1 VVAVGGLGSPLGSL
15 AAGLL
20 LGVVDTFG
28 RYYIP
33 AGGAF
38 VIYFTVVVA
47 LLLRP
52 RGLFARV

>member
-1 VVAVGGLGSPLGSL
+1 MVVAVGGLGSPIGSL
-15 AAGLL
+15 GAGLL

-38 VIYFTVVVA
+38 VIISQS
-47 LLLRP
+47 
-52 RGLFARV
+52 